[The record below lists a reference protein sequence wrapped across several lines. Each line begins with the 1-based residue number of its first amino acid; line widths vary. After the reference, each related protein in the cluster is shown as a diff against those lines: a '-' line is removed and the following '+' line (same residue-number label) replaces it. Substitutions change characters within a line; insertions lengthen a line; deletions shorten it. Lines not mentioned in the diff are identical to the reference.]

1 MTTGMDD
8 WSEISRR
15 MADGDSDAF
24 VQVYEAC
31 YEQVLKAAQRYTGG
45 DLDTAKDIVQ
55 EVFLKLMR
63 SMRPMPDERQL
74 RGFVRVTT
82 KCVAL
87 DFLKGERRRSGTL
100 RKFSEG
106 HSEGHVVTECA
117 ESLDQLSARILW
129 LTEQLQSLSAD
140 QRQLLDWRYRL
151 GWTLES
157 IGRRLGLKSGA
168 IDGRIRRV
176 LQQLKRQSEECDDD

>member
-15 MADGDSDAF
+15 MAAGDSDAF
-24 VQVYEAC
+24 AQVYEAC
-31 YEQVLKAAQRYTGG
+31 YEQVLKGAQRYTGG
-45 DLDTAKDIVQ
+45 DSDAAKDIVQ
-55 EVFLKLMR
+55 EVFLKLIR
-63 SMRPMPDERQL
+63 SMRPMRDERQL
-74 RGFVRVTT
+74 RGFVRVIT

-87 DFLKGERRRSGTL
+87 DFLKAERRRSGTL

-106 HSEGHVVTECA
+106 HGVA
-117 ESLDQLSARILW
+117 ESAEPLVQLSARIYW
-129 LTEQLQSLSAD
+129 LTEQLQSLSED

-157 IGRRLGLKSGA
+157 IGSRLGLKSGA

-176 LQQLKRQSEECDDD
+176 LQQLKRQSEECDDV